1 MPRDWDQRN
10 EAIRAERD
18 TIVRSAEERHIESL
32 VRELAELLDRAW
44 REAGGGKPAWEI
56 REVQLRGEY
65 PNTVVAL
72 RRYDHVAG
80 FETWNSYP
88 VWTELWERPDGGR
101 YAPETIAADILAWAL
116 GS

>member
-1 MPRDWDQRN
+1 MPRNWDQRT
-10 EAIRAERD
+10 EEIRAERD
-18 TIVRSAEERHIESL
+18 AIVRRAEERHIESL

-44 REAGGGKPAWEI
+44 REAGSEERSWGI

-65 PNTVVAL
+65 PNTVVAV
-72 RRYDHVAG
+72 RRCDHVAN
-80 FETWNSYP
+80 FEAWSSYP
-88 VWTELWERPDGGR
+88 VWAEVWERPDGGR